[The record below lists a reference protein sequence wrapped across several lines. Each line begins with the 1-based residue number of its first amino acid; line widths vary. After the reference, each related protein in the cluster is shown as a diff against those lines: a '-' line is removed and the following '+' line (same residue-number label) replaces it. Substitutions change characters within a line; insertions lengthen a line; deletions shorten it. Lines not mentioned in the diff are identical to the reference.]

1 MAGYLFDTNHL
12 SDAIR
17 KTSVLRDRLRAAHR
31 RGHRFATCWP
41 VLCELE
47 AGICQM
53 ARAESYRRTLHSL
66 LSEIRF
72 WAVDWKSVRLYG
84 ELFKKVRKKGRTLSH
99 VDLVLAAL
107 ASQFKVTIL
116 TADKDF
122 QATPEIKTENWLI
135 GYSRR

>member
-1 MAGYLFDTNHL
+1 MAGYLLDTNHL

-17 KTSVLRDRLRAAHR
+17 RTSALRDRLRDAHR
-31 RGHRFATCWP
+31 QGHPFATCWP

-47 AGICQM
+47 AGICRT
-53 ARAESYRRTLHSL
+53 ARAEAYRRTLRAL
-66 LSEIRF
+66 LREVRI

-84 ELFKKVRKKGRTLSH
+84 DVFKKVRRKGRVLSH

-107 ASQFKVTIL
+107 AIQFHVTLL

-122 QATPEIKTENWLI
+122 AATPEVRTENWLA
-135 GYSRR
+135 

>member
-17 KTSVLRDRLRAAHR
+17 KTSVLRDRLRGAHR
-31 RGHRFATCWP
+31 RGHRLATCWP

-47 AGICQM
+47 AGICQT
-53 ARAESYRRTLHSL
+53 ARAGAYRRTLRGL
-66 LSEIRF
+66 LKEIRI

-84 ELFKKVRKKGRTLSH
+84 ELFKKVKKKGRVLSH

-107 ASQFKVTIL
+107 ATQFKVTLL
-116 TADKDF
+116 TTDKDF
-122 QATPEIKTENWLI
+122 QATPELKTENWLE
-135 GYSRR
+135 